1 MNLTTNINFNSII
14 EKLSRRTIFPTFR
27 KRKYA
32 SLMIASN
39 IFGEEP
45 QEQKQFLDVHFKKI
59 NGDVI
64 EYYPIYFKIT
74 WHEFIITYPEKI
86 EDTGLISYYELRYPY
101 DKNTY
106 LITCGIKSVKK
117 YKPSIK

>member
-45 QEQKQFLDVHFKKI
+45 
-59 NGDVI
+59 
-64 EYYPIYFKIT
+64 
-74 WHEFIITYPEKI
+74 
-86 EDTGLISYYELRYPY
+86 
-101 DKNTY
+101 
-106 LITCGIKSVKK
+106 
-117 YKPSIK
+117 